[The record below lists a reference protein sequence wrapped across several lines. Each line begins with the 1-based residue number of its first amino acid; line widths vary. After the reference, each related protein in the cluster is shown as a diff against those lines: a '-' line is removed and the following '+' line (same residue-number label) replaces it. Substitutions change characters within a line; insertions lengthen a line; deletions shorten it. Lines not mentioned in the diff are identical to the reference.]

1 MMHFPRRAIAA
12 IRNRAAAARG
22 FVTRNKATA
31 AKPPSAANTLYN
43 SSARSTT
50 HGLQR
55 ATGVPATCHVGVA
68 TGNFSH
74 PAGCGWGG
82 LGLAPTATQNAATQP
97 LAGGGLGAS
106 PCATGNFSL
115 AAATEPATQV
125 AVGDSDAMYRLQR
138 AGVFGGMPT
147 GPTSATVD
155 GMTAVA
161 Q

>member
-31 AKPPSAANTLYN
+31 AKPTSAANTLYN

-97 LAGGGLGAS
+97 LAGGGLGEA
-106 PCATGNFSL
+106 P
-115 AAATEPATQV
+115 PQRDRV
-125 AVGDSDAMYRLQR
+125 AVREPGVRARWGKQAVGMVSVRSRVGQR
-138 AGVFGGMPT
+138 W
-147 GPTSATVD
+147 
-155 GMTAVA
+155 
-161 Q
+161 